1 VIFFLAW
8 GVGRPSSDPELMFT
22 PSPVN
27 AAFESIVEPSAGF
40 ITCTMGMPNFF
51 ANSKSRSSCAGTA
64 MIAPVP

>member
-1 VIFFLAW
+1 MIFFFAS
-8 GVGRPSSDPELMFT
+8 GVGRPSSGPELMFT

-27 AAFESIVEPSAGF
+27 AWFGSTALPSAGA
-40 ITCTMGMPNFF
+40 ITWTIGMSNFF